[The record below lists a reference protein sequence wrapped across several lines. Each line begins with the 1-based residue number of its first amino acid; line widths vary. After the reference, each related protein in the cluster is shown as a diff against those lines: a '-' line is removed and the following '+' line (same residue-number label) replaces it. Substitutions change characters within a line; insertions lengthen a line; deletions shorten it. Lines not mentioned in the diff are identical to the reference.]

1 MSMSVRVRKDRVTVT
16 IDRELIL
23 AGSEAVAAGRAESL
37 SGWINLA
44 LAERVAKER
53 RLVAMGEAIAAY
65 EAVHGVISERELLEQ
80 ARADRA
86 AAVVVRGKARKARA
100 RARRGA
106 A

>member
-1 MSMSVRVRKDRVTVT
+1 MSMSMRKERVTVT

-44 LAERVAKER
+44 LAERVSKER
-53 RLVAMGEAIAAY
+53 RLVAMGESIAAY
-65 EAVHGVISERELLEQ
+65 EAVHGVISERELAEQ

-86 AAVVVRGKARKARA
+86 SAIVVRGKTGKARV
-100 RARRGA
+100 RGGRGTV
-106 A
+106 